1 MEKELSVIGDL
12 LLELREAEQLECS
25 LEETTPLSLTRDQ
38 GGFFTL
44 ICC

>member
-1 MEKELSVIGDL
+1 MEKELSVIGDI

-25 LEETTPLSLTRDQ
+25 LEETTPLSLTREA
-38 GGFFTL
+38 GGYLTI

>member
-1 MEKELSVIGDL
+1 MEKKLSVIGDI

-25 LEETTPLSLTRDQ
+25 LEETTPLSLTREA
-38 GGFFTL
+38 GGYLTI

>member
-1 MEKELSVIGDL
+1 MEKELFAVGDI

-25 LEETTPLSLTRDQ
+25 LEESTPLSLTRDA
-38 GGFFTL
+38 GGFLTI